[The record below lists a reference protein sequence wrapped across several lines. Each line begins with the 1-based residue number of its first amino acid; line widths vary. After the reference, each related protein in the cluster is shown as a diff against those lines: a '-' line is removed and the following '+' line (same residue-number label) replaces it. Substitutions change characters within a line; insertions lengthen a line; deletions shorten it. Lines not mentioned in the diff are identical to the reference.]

1 MKSLSAASPRRRIAC
16 VLFGAAVALSA
27 VDARAAEADYVAA
40 AEKEGQVVVYGDL
53 NALPAIAAGFQ
64 AKYPKV
70 KVVSATGDAWQMLTR
85 FLNEKTSGRPV
96 LDVFFLA
103 EDVVTTADNGGNLM
117 AFKPDAAKSFP
128 PAMAPSPRGTFVL
141 GNVGVMLLAWNQ
153 DAMGKKP
160 APKDWTDFSNP
171 PKDWDGI
178 IAVSNPGSSSATF
191 AVFGALYQNYGPDKA
206 AAILHGLKRA
216 NAEPTASIGV
226 QNTKVQ
232 TGERPLSFFMNTATI
247 ATLKAQGTPL
257 EFAVPASGAVAQS
270 NAVAITATA
279 PHPNAAKLFVEYAV
293 GEEGQ
298 KLLAKRNLYAARP
311 GLPPPEGLPK
321 LSDIKFMPFDLAK
334 ALKERDKIIAWWQR
348 ETGFGPK

>member
-1 MKSLSAASPRRRIAC
+1 MVCRIA
-16 VLFGAAVALSA
+16 ALVVFTGGLA
-27 VDARAAEADYVAA
+27 HAGEAEYVAA

-70 KVVSATGDAWQMLTR
+70 KVVSASGDAWQMLTR

-103 EDVVTTADNGGNLM
+103 EDIVTTADNGGNLA
-117 AFKPDAAKSFP
+117 AFKPDAAKGFP
-128 PAMAPSPRGTFVL
+128 PAMIPSKHGTFVL
-141 GNVGVMLLAWNQ
+141 GNVGVMVLAWNKE
-153 DAMGKKP
+153 AMGKKP
-160 APKDWTDFSNP
+160 VPHDWMDFAHP

-178 IAVSNPGSSSATF
+178 VAVSNPASSSATF
-191 AVFGALYQNYGPDKA
+191 AVFAALYQNYGPDKA
-206 AAILHGLKRA
+206 AAILHGLKDI

-279 PHPNAAKLFVEYAV
+279 PHPNAARLFVEYAL
-293 GEEGQ
+293 GDEGQ
-298 KLLAKRNLYAARP
+298 RLLAKRNLYAARP
-311 GLPPPEGLPK
+311 GLPPPQGLPPLDKVK
-321 LSDIKFMPFDLAK
+321 LMPFDLAK
-334 ALKERDKIIAWWQR
+334 ALEQRDQIIAWWR
-348 ETGFGPK
+348 KETGFGPK